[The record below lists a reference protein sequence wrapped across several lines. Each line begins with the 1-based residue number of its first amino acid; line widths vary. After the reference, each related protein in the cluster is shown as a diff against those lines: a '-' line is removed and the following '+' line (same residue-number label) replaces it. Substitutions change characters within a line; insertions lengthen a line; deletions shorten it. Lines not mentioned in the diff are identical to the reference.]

1 MNVTI
6 ARVRVVCTC
15 LTAGLVMASTLFA
28 AALSPADQSLMDAAK
43 QGDREA
49 VRSLLNGRSDV
60 NAAEPDGS
68 TALLWAVHRQ
78 DLEMAD
84 LLIRAGANVDAA
96 NDYGVTGLSLAC
108 TNRNAALVNR
118 LLEANANPNAAL
130 WTGETP
136 LMTCSRTGS
145 AEAVKAL
152 LARGANPNAQESQKG
167 QTALMWAAA
176 NKRSDVVQL
185 LIAGGA
191 DIRVRSKVT
200 ELSEPFQA
208 PCTPDDP
215 CLTGR
220 TQGSTYPDTV
230 HFPKAEGGFTPLLFA
245 AQQGDIESARALLAA
260 GADVNDSTTEEGT
273 ALVIASASGNE
284 KFAIFLLENGANP
297 NAKDGFGVTPLHYAL
312 HNGMLAVSSAKPQ
325 PTDAFGWVRP
335 NMPDLVKALLDHG
348 ADPNAKI
355 ASDFPPYD
363 YAPISRSNGNFLPQI
378 SLVGATPFF
387 LAAASRDLDM
397 MRFLVER
404 RADPR
409 LPAMDGVTPL
419 MVAAGMAHE
428 RGGVGFGGNVGV
440 EYTTTADQHKRILD
454 AVKMAVDLGAD
465 VNAVNEWRGQT
476 AMHAATFMGYT
487 EVIEFLASKGADL
500 NAKDKYGQT
509 PMTIAL
515 GDPEGFVYRQLGGAR
530 YDYSFRQP
538 KEQKSVAELLLKL
551 GAAPWTGKRRDRSGE

>member
-1 MNVTI
+1 MKVKNVGGLCI
-6 ARVRVVCTC
+6 CMV
-15 LTAGLVMASTLFA
+15 AGLLFVS
-28 AALSPADQSLMDAAK
+28 ALSAADLSLTDAAK

-49 VRSLLNGRSDV
+49 VRTALSNHADV
-60 NAAEPDGS
+60 NASEADGS
-68 TALLWAVHRQ
+68 TALHWAIHRQ

-84 LLIRAGANVDAA
+84 LLIRAGANVNAA

-108 TNRNAALVNR
+108 TNRNAPLVSR
-118 LLEANANPNAAL
+118 LLEASANPNAAL

-145 AEAVKAL
+145 TEAVKAL
-152 LARGANPNAQESQKG
+152 LARGADVNAHETQKG

-176 NKRSDVVQL
+176 NKHSDIVQA

-191 DIRVRSKVT
+191 DIRARSEVT
-200 ELSEPFQA
+200 SLPEPFQA

-220 TQGSTYPDTV
+220 TEGSTYPSTV
-230 HFPKAEGGFTPLLFA
+230 HFPKTEGGFTPLLFA
-245 AQQGDIESARALLAA
+245 AQQGDIESARLLLAA

-273 ALVIASASGNE
+273 ALLIASASGNE
-284 KFAIFLLENGANP
+284 KFAIFLLENGADP

-312 HNGMLAVSSAKPQ
+312 HEGVLAISSYKPQ
-325 PTDAFGWVRP
+325 PTDRFGWTRP
-335 NMPDLVKALLDHG
+335 NMPELAKALLDHG
-348 ADPNAKI
+348 ADPNAQI
-355 ASDFPPYD
+355 AYDFPPYD
-363 YAPISRSNGNFLPQI
+363 YAPISRSNGNFLPQV

-387 LAAASRDLDM
+387 LAAASRDLDL
-397 MRFLVER
+397 MRVLVER
-404 RADPR
+404 RANPR
-409 LPAMDGVTPL
+409 IPAVDGVTPL

-440 EYTTTADQHKRILD
+440 EYTSTADQKKRILE
-454 AVKMAVDLGAD
+454 AVKMAVELGSD

-476 AMHAATFMGYT
+476 AIHAATFMGYT
-487 EVIEFLASKGADL
+487 DVIEFLASKGADL
-500 NAKDKYGQT
+500 NLKDKYGET

-515 GDPEGFVYRQLGGAR
+515 GDPEGLVYRQLGGAR

-538 KEQKSVAELLLKL
+538 KEQKDVAALLLKL
-551 GAAPWTGKRRDRSGE
+551 GAAPWTGKPRDRSGQ